1 MNVLHHTITWIVIIH
16 TDQIVCD
23 IVLFSTV
30 FERFLPLEGDQEG
43 VVWGCLQQKEAEEKQ
58 LEVANKQWLVITN
71 WTEWVYWMFLSESLI
86 KATDNDD

>member
-1 MNVLHHTITWIVIIH
+1 MI
-16 TDQIVCD
+16 
-23 IVLFSTV
+23 LFYSV

-43 VVWGCLQQKEAEEKQ
+43 VVWGWLQQNEAEEKQ

-71 WTEWVYWMFLSESLI
+71 QTEWIYWMFLSEGLI